1 MSQFAIFAALL
12 GVVAVALVISPLW
25 KSSRPLALALA
36 IGLPLAAA
44 ALYHLKGEPA
54 AIDSHAVATAA
65 TPAPTPAAM
74 SMSMEEAVAKLEQRV
89 ASEPGNLEG
98 LALLAR
104 SYMAMEK
111 YDLARDTYAKA
122 VKLSPDD
129 NDLSVEYA
137 EAMVRTSADHSFPPE
152 AIAMLEKAVAK
163 DPQNQRALFFLGTQ
177 KMHDN
182 QPAEAVAIWEKLLP
196 MLEPSVAVELR
207 PQIDAARLAAGMPPL
222 PPQEP
227 AAAPAHPSMSVPA
240 GALNIEVK
248 IDPSLANQVKP
259 GDVLYVF
266 ARSVDGSGPPFAA
279 KRIEMVKLPLQ
290 IQLSDADSPMPAALL
305 SSQQNVLLIARLSR
319 TGDVKAASGDIEAAP
334 LQVATNGKEQITLI
348 LNRSV
353 P

>member
-12 GVVAVALVISPLW
+12 GVLAVALAISSLW
-25 KSSRPLALALA
+25 KASRALALSLA

-65 TPAPTPAAM
+65 APETAAM
-74 SMSMEEAVAKLEQRV
+74 SMSMEDAVAKLEQRV

-111 YDLARDTYAKA
+111 YDMARDTYAKA

-129 NDLSVEYA
+129 SDLTVEYA
-137 EAMVRTSADHSFPPE
+137 EAMVRTSPDHSFPPE

-177 KMHDN
+177 RMHDN

-196 MLEPSVAVELR
+196 MLEPAVAVELR
-207 PQIDAARLAAGMPPL
+207 PQIDAARLAAGMAPL
-222 PPQEP
+222 PPQELAP
-227 AAAPAHPSMSVPA
+227 APAHPSMSVPE
-240 GALNIEVK
+240 GAMNIEVQ
-248 IDPSLANQVKP
+248 IDPALAKTVKP
-259 GDVLYVF
+259 GDVVYVF
-266 ARSVDGSGPPFAA
+266 ARSIDGSGPPFAA
-279 KRIEMVKLPLQ
+279 KRIELGNLPLQ
-290 IQLSDADSPMPAALL
+290 LQLSDADSPMPAARL
-305 SSQQNVLLIARLSR
+305 SAQKNVLLVARLSR

-334 LQVATNGKEQITLI
+334 MQVATNGKEQITLI
-348 LNRSV
+348 LNRPV